1 MSGVVSRPRVAI
13 VDYGMGNLY
22 SVRQACEAAGLDATV
37 TSDPV
42 EVRAADGVVLPGIG
56 AFEGAIRTLREQG
69 LVDAL
74 QSAAASG
81 RPMVGICLGM
91 QLMMEESLEFGRHE
105 GLGLFEGRVLPF
117 PATSGDGR
125 TWKIPQVGWN
135 RVSLRRPK
143 VAGTWDAGG
152 LDEGDVMYFVH
163 SFYVEPADPAV
174 VVATADYAGLEFCAA
189 LGRGNVLAWQFHP
202 ERSAARGL
210 ALYKVFA
217 DRLRGHHER

>member
-1 MSGVVSRPRVAI
+1 MSGAGSRPRVAV

-22 SVRQACEAAGLDATV
+22 SVRQACDAAGLDAAL
-37 TSDPV
+37 TSDPA

-56 AFEGAIRTLREQG
+56 AFEGAIRALRVQG
-69 LVDAL
+69 LVEPL
-74 QSAAASG
+74 QEAAASG

-105 GLGLFEGRVLPF
+105 GLGLFKGRVLPF
-117 PATSGDGR
+117 PAISADGR
-125 TWKIPQVGWN
+125 RWKIPQVGWN
-135 RVSLRRPK
+135 RVRLQRPEA
-143 VAGTWDAGG
+143 AGTWAAGG
-152 LDEGDVMYFVH
+152 LDEGDFMYFVH

-174 VVATADYAGLEFCAA
+174 VVATAEYAGMEFCAA

-202 ERSAARGL
+202 ERSADRGL

-217 DRLRGHHER
+217 DRVRGQ